1 MASRVRIG
9 VIGVGFGARV
19 HIPAYQSEGLDV
31 VAVCS
36 RREER
41 GREAAERYGI
51 RHVYTDY
58 ERMARM
64 DGLDAVSVVSPRLL
78 HYPMAMAALEA
89 GKHVLCEKPFTTD
102 LDHARGLWN
111 KAASTGVT
119 AMLAHEFRFASARA
133 RVKELIDEGFIGP
146 LHMALVSLVRDSGL
160 RRHLAPFDAEDDVAA
175 AGGGLLFGLGSHY
188 VDCLRHWFGEV
199 ASVSGQVF
207 THVPERTHPDSEK
220 VVQATADDAM
230 ELSVRF
236 ATGGWACMTGSYVS
250 VAGPGST
257 IEVYGRDGTLVT
269 PQGAGVNPP
278 AHGTLLGAKAG
289 QKQLEELPIPER
301 LEPFADER
309 DGRLMPMRLLV
320 REFLRGIETGT
331 SPSPNFYDGYR
342 VQQVLHAVRES
353 SATGQTVQI
362 APED

>member
-9 VIGVGFGARV
+9 VIGVVFGTRV

-51 RHVYTDY
+51 PHVFTDY
-58 ERMARM
+58 ERMVRM
-64 DGLDAVSVVSPRLL
+64 DGLDAVGVVTPRLL

-89 GKHVLCEKPFTTD
+89 GKHVLCEKPLTTE
-102 LDHARGLWN
+102 LDHARRLWR
-111 KAASTGVT
+111 KAVSTGVT

-133 RVKELIDEGFIGP
+133 RVKELIDEGFLGP
-146 LHMALVSLVRDSGL
+146 LHMALVSLVSDSGL
-160 RRHLAPFDAEDDVAA
+160 RHLEPLDAEDDVAA
-175 AGGGLLFGLGSHY
+175 AGGGLLFGQGSHY
-188 VDCLRHWFGEV
+188 VDCLRHWFGDV
-199 ASVSGQVF
+199 SSVSGQVF
-207 THVPERTHPDSEK
+207 THVPERTDPDSGK

-230 ELSVRF
+230 ELSLRF
-236 ATGGWACMTGSYVS
+236 AAGGRARMTGSYVS
-250 VAGPGST
+250 IAGSGSS
-257 IEVYGRDGTLVT
+257 IELYGRDGTLVT
-269 PQGAGVNPP
+269 PQGAGWGPP

-289 QKQLEELPIPER
+289 QTQLEEIPVPAR
-301 LEPFADER
+301 LEPFVDER
-309 DGRLMPMRLLV
+309 DHRLMPMRLLV

-331 SPSPNFYDGYR
+331 SPSPNFHDGYR

-353 SATGQTVQI
+353 SATGQTIQI